1 MLIFDPSHQRSI
13 INDIIMKPN
22 PYKMKCWSMELK
34 KKIQTKNLKLKI
46 AIKRMKVKIEIKN
59 KLNGNN
65 KFSFWYLNWIE
76 EKH

>member
-1 MLIFDPSHQRSI
+1 
-13 INDIIMKPN
+13 
-22 PYKMKCWSMELK
+22 MELK

-65 KFSFWYLNWIE
+65 KFSF
-76 EKH
+76 